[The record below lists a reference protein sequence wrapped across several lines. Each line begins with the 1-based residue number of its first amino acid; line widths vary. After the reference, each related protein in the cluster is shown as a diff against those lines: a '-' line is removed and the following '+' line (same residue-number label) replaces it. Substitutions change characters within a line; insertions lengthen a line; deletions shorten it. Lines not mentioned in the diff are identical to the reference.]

1 MAGRTR
7 PAATRTPPDLTTLN
21 SQEKS
26 ATLYFDP
33 ARALVQDGPNRDTES
48 IRHLDTADRLAP
60 IRIRNDPVARDLVV
74 TLDRRAPRRRRGA
87 IKRILE
93 LNPTHRLV
101 SGQSFGPGFCDS
113 AIQPGDTQSEPTLF
127 GKKFNH
133 PRGRRGTPTGE
144 YDVVTVTIVQF
155 IPSRL

>member
-1 MAGRTR
+1 VRVAGRTR

-101 SGQSFGPGFCDS
+101 SGQLFGPGFCDS
-113 AIQPGDTQSEPTLF
+113 AASTRGHSVRAHALRKEIQSSSRKARNAHRRIRPWSQS
-127 GKKFNH
+127 
-133 PRGRRGTPTGE
+133 
-144 YDVVTVTIVQF
+144 
-155 IPSRL
+155 S